1 MSGQKLW
8 ASILTGVKSQ
18 VSASTYKTWF
28 SGSYLL
34 ECKKS
39 GGRDIL
45 VVGTKSSFLKEQL
58 ETRYRPLVLEAA
70 KKEGLGNCDILF
82 VVSKQEKA
90 TAPTAAAPLFS
101 GIAQTFIT
109 SHRKSDALN
118 PNHTF
123 ENFVVSP
130 ANNLAHL
137 AAVQAASNLGSL
149 YNPLFIWGPT
159 GVGKTHLMQAFGNYV
174 LSNVLDSKV
183 LYVSAEKFTN
193 DFLEALN
200 NHSMQAFR
208 QKYRSV
214 DVLLV
219 DDIQFLAGKD
229 STQDEFFYTFN
240 ELYLSG
246 RQIVVVADRHPKE
259 LGKIKDRLVSRFL
272 GGMTVDLPK
281 ADVDLRSAILKT
293 KCAEKGIV
301 LADDVISYIA
311 EVCDSGAREL
321 EGVLVQVLSQIRLSS
336 GKVGLMEIK
345 RTLANTPLTPRR
357 SISAGGVIEAVCKHF
372 KISREDLCGPV
383 RKSAFVYPRQV
394 LMYLLR
400 LDLGLQLDGVGE
412 LIGGRDHSTVL
423 YGVEKIAKQI
433 AIDLT
438 KRDEIV
444 RIRANF

>member
-18 VSASTYKTWF
+18 VSAPAFKTWF

-34 ECKKS
+34 EFKKS
-39 GGRDIL
+39 GERDIL

-58 ETRYRPLVLEAA
+58 ETKYRPLVIEAA

-82 VVSKQEKA
+82 VVSRKDA
-90 TAPTAAAPLFS
+90 PAASTAPAPLFS
-101 GIAQTFIT
+101 GVAQTYIT

-123 ENFVVSP
+123 ENFVVGP

-137 AAVQAASNLGSL
+137 ASVQAASNLGSL

-193 DFLEALN
+193 DFLESLN
-200 NHSMQAFR
+200 NHSQQAFR

-259 LGKIKDRLVSRFL
+259 LGKIKERLVSRFL

-281 ADVDLRSAILKT
+281 ADVELRSAILKT

-301 LADDVISYIA
+301 LEDDVIAYIA

-336 GKVGLMEIK
+336 GKVGLEEIK
-345 RTLANTPLTPRR
+345 RTLSSTPLTPRK
-357 SISAGGVIEAVCKHF
+357 SISAGAVIETVCKHF

-400 LDLGLQLDGVGE
+400 VDLGLQLDGVGE

-423 YGVEKIAKQI
+423 YGVEKITNQL

-438 KRDEIV
+438 KRDEIA
-444 RIRANF
+444 RIRTNF